1 MKKFILFISFLLF
14 SEVCFAQAVF
24 TDSAYLGQTPP
35 GSIPQVFAPGIIS
48 LPNRYETYP
57 TFSPNGKDMFFS
69 IVNAGWTKGAILH
82 TQGRNGIWTVP
93 DTASFSKNIYKN
105 WESFISPDGSK
116 QFFASNR
123 PTSLS
128 MDIWMTKRTS
138 DTTWSEPVRLSS
150 PVNSNSND
158 GSACITNNGTLYFR
172 SDRSG
177 GIGGCEIFRA
187 VLVDSIYP
195 QVENMGNILHTVSD
209 EGEPFMSPDESY
221 VIFFSQT
228 RAVGH
233 GGYDLWISFKK
244 NDNSWTAP
252 VNMGPNI
259 NTALDEYGPR
269 VTKDGKYL
277 FFTRENRNITSDI
290 YWVSASIIDSLK
302 STVISVNPLQG
313 QVPDRYKLFQNYP
326 NPFNPNTVISYSLPN
341 NSYVSI
347 KVYDMLGK
355 EITTLVN
362 SYQKRGVYE
371 INLNMNSFNLSS
383 GLYFYTINV
392 NESNL
397 NQVFKETKIM
407 SYIK

>member
-1 MKKFILFISFLLF
+1 MKTFILFISFLLF
-14 SEVCFAQAVF
+14 SDICISQAVL

-35 GSIPQVFAPGIIS
+35 GGIPQIFAPGIVS

-57 TFSPNGKDMFFS
+57 TFSSDGKDMFFS
-69 IVNAGWTKGAILH
+69 VVNASWLNGVILH
-82 TQGRNGIWTVP
+82 TQGRNGVWTVP

-105 WESFISPDGSK
+105 WESFISPDGNK

-138 DTTWSEPVRLSS
+138 DTTWSEPVRLNS

-172 SDRSG
+172 SARGG

-187 VLVDSIYP
+187 ILVDSTYP
-195 QVENMGNILHTVSD
+195 QVENMGNILHTISD
-209 EGEPFMSPDESY
+209 EGEPFMSSDESY
-221 VIFFSQT
+221 VIFFSQS
-228 RAVGH
+228 RDGGH

-244 NDNSWTAP
+244 NDNSWTVP

-277 FFTRENRNITSDI
+277 FFTRENRGITSDI

-302 STVISVNPLQG
+302 STVIAINPLQG
-313 QVPDRYKLFQNYP
+313 QVPDKYKLFQNFP
-326 NPFNPNTVISYSLPN
+326 NPFNPSTMISYLLPN
-341 NSYVSI
+341 NSFVNI
-347 KVYDMLGK
+347 KIYDMLGK
-355 EITTLVN
+355 EITTLIN
-362 SYQKRGVYE
+362 SYQKRGVYDFTF
-371 INLNMNSFNLSS
+371 NMNDFNLSS
-383 GLYFYTINV
+383 GIYFYTLTA
-392 NESNL
+392 NETNS
-397 NQVFKETKIM
+397 NQVFRETKVM
-407 SYIK
+407 SYLK